1 MVVQRLELEQETEK
15 GVLVLTEELTS
26 LVVAKILKL
35 AIAAS
40 QRKNSSPGATKR
52 QLSVSGFDFF
62 AVSKRSRFL
71 NAFIT
76 KLNSATTRMSPSSN
90 LPRRRWVWFLNS
102 SPLIQSGCGIAD
114 TRFLKY
120 FRAALQ
126 RKLFSKYF
134 QTKYKVGPIDRK
146 T

>member
-26 LVVAKILKL
+26 LVVAKIPRL

-52 QLSVSGFDFF
+52 HLSVSGSDFF
-62 AVSKRSRFL
+62 AASKRSRFL

-90 LPRRRWVWFLNS
+90 LPRRRCV
-102 SPLIQSGCGIAD
+102 
-114 TRFLKY
+114 
-120 FRAALQ
+120 
-126 RKLFSKYF
+126 
-134 QTKYKVGPIDRK
+134 
-146 T
+146 

>member
-52 QLSVSGFDFF
+52 QLSVFGSDFF
-62 AVSKRSRFL
+62 CSLEKEPILECVHNEVEQCHYTYVTQFKPSQEEVGLIF
-71 NAFIT
+71 
-76 KLNSATTRMSPSSN
+76 KL
-90 LPRRRWVWFLNS
+90 
-102 SPLIQSGCGIAD
+102 QS
-114 TRFLKY
+114 F
-120 FRAALQ
+120 
-126 RKLFSKYF
+126 
-134 QTKYKVGPIDRK
+134 DREWLCNC
-146 T
+146 

>member
-52 QLSVSGFDFF
+52 QLSVFGSDFF
-62 AVSKRSRFL
+62 AASKRSRFL
-71 NAFIT
+71 NAFTT

-90 LPRRRWVWFLNS
+90 LPKRRWV
-102 SPLIQSGCGIAD
+102 
-114 TRFLKY
+114 
-120 FRAALQ
+120 
-126 RKLFSKYF
+126 
-134 QTKYKVGPIDRK
+134 
-146 T
+146 